1 MRKPIAIAIAIAA
14 ALAVLAPTAAP
25 AQEEPQLLSSVSIL
39 SSVVDVDRQVVTVT
53 VSVTCLMDVPY
64 DVGPGYAQLTQSEGS
79 GRVASFVTKA
89 FGANGCLAG
98 QVLVFPLRFGGTHVP
113 FLPGPAVISGVIV
126 ATLACP
132 PCLDDDEASIGP
144 ATVILRPV

>member
-1 MRKPIAIAIAIAA
+1 
-14 ALAVLAPTAAP
+14 
-25 AQEEPQLLSSVSIL
+25 
-39 SSVVDVDRQVVTVT
+39 
-53 VSVTCLMDVPY
+53 MDVPY

-132 PCLDDDEASIGP
+132 PCLDDDFASIGP